1 MEPAHAVVILLDD
14 KIILYQ
20 LEELAEKL
28 GVTVR
33 CENISMEE
41 STSTGGLCCVK
52 GEYIILMHS
61 RATVK
66 EKMQVMI
73 EALRHFDLSA
83 IYVKPVIRQLVE
95 GNEE

>member
-1 MEPAHAVVILLDD
+1 MVFPVDEEILLC
-14 KIILYQ
+14 Q

-41 STSTGGLCCVK
+41 STTTGGLCRIK
-52 GEYIILMHS
+52 GEYVIIVHS
-61 RATVK
+61 KATAK

-73 EALRHFDLSA
+73 EALRHFEIAD
-83 IYVKPVIRQLVE
+83 IYVKPVIRQLLE

>member
-1 MEPAHAVVILLDD
+1 MEEETL
-14 KIILYQ
+14 LYQ
-20 LEELAEKL
+20 LEELAQKL

-52 GEYIILMHS
+52 GEYVILMHS

-66 EKMQVMI
+66 EKIKVMT
-73 EALRHFDLSA
+73 EALRHFDLST
-83 IYVKPVIRQLVE
+83 IYIKPAIRQLVE

>member
-1 MEPAHAVVILLDD
+1 LEEEIL
-14 KIILYQ
+14 LYQ

-41 STSTGGLCCVK
+41 SSSNGGLCCVK

-66 EKMQVMI
+66 EKMQIMT

-83 IYVKPVIRQLVE
+83 IYVKPAIRQLLE
-95 GNEE
+95 GNEEMV

>member
-1 MEPAHAVVILLDD
+1 MEEETL
-14 KIILYQ
+14 LYQ

-66 EKMQVMI
+66 EKIKVMI
-73 EALRHFDLSA
+73 EALRHFDLGD
-83 IYVKPVIRQLVE
+83 IYIKPVIRQLVE

>member
-1 MEPAHAVVILLDD
+1 MEEETL
-14 KIILYQ
+14 LYQ

-66 EKMQVMI
+66 EKIKVMI
-73 EALRHFDLSA
+73 EALRHFDLGN
-83 IYVKPVIRQLVE
+83 IYIKPAIRQLVD
-95 GNEE
+95 GKEE